1 MAARF
6 DSFGLEDLV
15 ARPEDAFRLCALAM
29 AQGQRIRGYRGD
41 YYRLYLGDAIVNLRT
56 MTDPETG
63 EEELLGMDTHAVSSC
78 VWETKDWG
86 LCPQEVDGERP
97 PLGVP
102 SKDPYICHGDPLQ
115 RWATYTQTKR
125 ISEDR
130 TDVWTAVVSVVNADV
145 LTWQSLGEPLRLN
158 MAAFPRWVEYF
169 TSEEDY
175 ASAQR
180 KKPPYENL
188 VLAPGD
194 IYEAGTW
201 AMSDAFMADR
211 DHWPRRRGPEY
222 PSRER
227 DDVLLRGVVK
237 DVRVG
242 ETYMGLERMTVFI
255 RTTVSTLYG
264 DLEICH
270 PTAVVPEDQK
280 NLVRPGARVSLLCAM
295 VADAAV
301 GRYEEGIEFG
311 EAQDLLLL
319 RHFFER
325 GGADRLRPAL
335 RNDCEYVS
343 EYSGSRLEGVEAT
356 VALLKDVE
364 SALDDESRYFA
375 YPAHI
380 VGVEA
385 DPSQEDRAAYGPGKA
400 CLLLAQGEPEAYVA
414 LCFIETDSL
423 GRIRTLYLS
432 RDGRY
437 RFQRDDLPIQVSDAE
452 PPADALEAMMPWIVM
467 GGLLEDPDLLL
478 ADRSAFPAYEARA
491 REGMEGALAAEDLD
505 GALRTL
511 FGALFQET
519 AGGGAER
526 GEALYEGFRN
536 YPRLARPDPAAYR
549 QQLLNALVLV
559 QRLGALNRGEA

>member
-1 MAARF
+1 MAGTF
-6 DSFGLEDLV
+6 ETFSLQDL
-15 ARPEDAFRLCALAM
+15 AGRPEDALRLASLAVD
-29 AQGQRIRGYRGD
+29 QGREVRGYGGS
-41 YYRLYLGDAIVNLRT
+41 YYQYDLGDARLSVRAVKNY
-56 MTDPETG
+56 ETG
-63 EEELLGMDTHAVSSC
+63 ELELEGMDIGLRGAP
-78 VWETKDWG
+78 VWDLTVAGDLTPPGTDPLSRTLLLRRE
-86 LCPQEVDGERP
+86 DGEG
-97 PLGVP
+97 LFAAQVM
-102 SKDPYICHGDPLQ
+102 
-115 RWATYTQTKR
+115 
-125 ISEDR
+125 
-130 TDVWTAVVSVVNADV
+130 NADV
-145 LTWQSLGEPLRLN
+145 LPRFEGPVHLG
-158 MAAFPRWVEYF
+158 V
-169 TSEEDY
+169 
-175 ASAQR
+175 SAQAVR
-180 KKPPYENL
+180 IDYLPPEDAPSDRLPDGVL
-188 VLAPGD
+188 VPCGYLLASGPARAAVELMD
-194 IYEAGTW
+194 PIT
-201 AMSDAFMADR
+201 DADLPQEIHCAQ
-211 DHWPRRRGPEY
+211 
-222 PSRER
+222 
-227 DDVLLRGVVK
+227 LRGVVK

-280 NLVRPGARVSLLCAM
+280 DLVRPGARVSLLCAM

-385 DPSQEDRAAYGPGKA
+385 DPSQEDRAAYRPGKA

-526 GEALYEGFRN
+526 GEALYEGFLN